1 MSIWKRFLYLIGKRP
16 TPGTRTYEIDESLQ
30 VTLSTLAQHE
40 GRPEHELI
48 PDILAAGLSQY
59 RSVDKFWPK
68 WESLSPRERDIAALT
83 CLGYTNRQIS
93 VRLSLSPETIK
104 THVRNVL
111 IKFGVNSKAELRHI
125 LAGWDF
131 SNWM

>member
-1 MSIWKRFLYLIGKRP
+1 MSIWKKILYLIGKRP
-16 TPGTRTYEIDESLQ
+16 TPGPRTYEIDESLQ

-59 RSVDKFWPK
+59 RSVDKLWHK
-68 WESLSPRERDIAALT
+68 WESLSPREQDVAALA

-93 VRLSLSPETIK
+93 ARLVLSPETIK
-104 THVRNVL
+104 SHIRSVL
-111 IKFGVNSKAELRHI
+111 QKFGVNSKAE
-125 LAGWDF
+125 
-131 SNWM
+131 